1 MQITERFK
9 PLSLLI
15 LVLRMVTGRV
25 HVKQLIIIIITTI
38 IIIIIIITYL
48 TKVNPSAEA
57 VINGC
62 PGQLKN

>member
-1 MQITERFK
+1 M
-9 PLSLLI
+9 
-15 LVLRMVTGRV
+15 
-25 HVKQLIIIIITTI
+25 KQLIIIIIIIIIIKLIIKLI
-38 IIIIIIITYL
+38 IIIIIIIMITYL

>member
-25 HVKQLIIIIITTI
+25 HVKQLIIIIITTT
-38 IIIIIIITYL
+38 IIIIIITYL